1 MKLSIKNIIYPV
13 SAIVFI
19 NLIMHG
25 FFLIAIE
32 RPVFYYE
39 YLALPFIFT
48 LLPNNQLRWVILSL
62 TVLGDAVVSL
72 ARFYFFDTFNYIS
85 KIPSLFFSHFSFTF
99 WIILVLGII
108 IFSYS
113 IYWII
118 NGWNVL
124 RSKEEI
130 KWNKTDK
137 KWKLFYL
144 KFLIICFILVY
155 SIDIKTG
162 NSYFNF
168 KTVGNNHTNFSQS
181 LIAQYYNDAKIF
193 SKRYSPVNEMQD
205 YHNGSITYKYLKADS
220 SNHQVLIVLESW
232 GYINDAS
239 IRIAQLE
246 DLLQL
251 KNKGYEVILDSST
264 FQGGTSQAEAREL
277 LNKTG
282 EAYYS
287 IIQNL
292 PNHINSIIDYKNKL
306 GYQTSALQS
315 FSGFHSSGYLF
326 RKSLGFSTIK
336 ELNFFNDTLYQPLN
350 YNNHYEAVNDE
361 AVFYY
366 GIPKALTYAK
376 SFTYILTINTHL
388 PFKGTFNKAML
399 NDAVTK
405 AMPSEESLGQYIR
418 FKEQFKT
425 IAAILEKYP
434 IDKLVIVGDHPAPFV
449 NTNERDFYSKKW
461 VPALIIKKVW

>member
-13 SAIVFI
+13 SAIVLLNF
-19 NLIMHG
+19 IMHG
-25 FFLIAIE
+25 CFLIAIE
-32 RPVFYYE
+32 RPIFYYE
-39 YLALPFIFT
+39 YLALPFVFT
-48 LLPNNQLRWVILSL
+48 LLPNNKLRWVILSL
-62 TVLGDAVVSL
+62 TILGDAVVSL

-85 KIPSLFFSHFSFTF
+85 KIPSLFFSHFSFSF
-99 WIILVLGII
+99 WIILILGII
-108 IFSYS
+108 LFSYL

-118 NGWNVL
+118 IGWNVL
-124 RSKEEI
+124 RSNDEI
-130 KWNKTDK
+130 KLNKTDK

-144 KFLIICFILVY
+144 KFLLICFIVVY

-162 NSYFNF
+162 NSFFNF

-181 LIAQYYNDAKIF
+181 LVAQYYNDAKIF

-232 GYINDAS
+232 GYINDANL
-239 IRIAQLE
+239 RKAQLQ

-251 KNKGYEVILDSST
+251 KNKGYEVTLDSST

-282 EAYYS
+282 DAYYS

-292 PNHINSIIDYKNKL
+292 PNNVNSIVQYKNKK
-306 GYQTSALQS
+306 GYQTIALQS

-336 ELNFFNDTLYQPLN
+336 ELNFFKDSLHHPLN

-361 AVFYY
+361 IVFDY
-366 GIPKALTYAK
+366 GIPKALTYPK

-388 PFKGTFNKAML
+388 PFKGTFNKAII
-399 NDAVTK
+399 NDAETK
-405 AMPSEESLGQYIR
+405 ALPSEESLGQYIR
-418 FKEQFKT
+418 FKEQFKA

-461 VPALIIKKVW
+461 VPALIIKKVL